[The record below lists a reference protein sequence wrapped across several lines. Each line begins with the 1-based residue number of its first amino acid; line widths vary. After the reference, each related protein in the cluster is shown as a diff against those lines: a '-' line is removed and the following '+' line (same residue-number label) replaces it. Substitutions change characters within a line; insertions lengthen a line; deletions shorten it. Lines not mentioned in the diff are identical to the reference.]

1 MPKWDWSR
9 FVGSAEALKFSRNEL
24 ANLRDVLALV
34 PGRTAVIQAGANLG
48 IFPKRL
54 AQEFATVYSFE
65 PDGELMAMA
74 SKNAPEPNIVRI
86 HAALGYDRGLVGT
99 ARVRRDASKRQ
110 AHEGVTHVV
119 NGGTVPTLRIDDLAL
134 PVCDLVYLDIEGME
148 LEALRGGVKTLK
160 RCRPVVALEINKNL
174 AHVGLTE
181 RDVVG
186 FIETQGYRHAIS
198 VGSDQAFVPE
208 EWS

>member
-1 MPKWDWSR
+1 MPTWDWNG

-54 AQEFATVYSFE
+54 AQEFATVYTFE
-65 PDGELMAMA
+65 AAGDLMAMA
-74 SKNAPEPNIVRI
+74 FKNAPESNIVRM
-86 HAALGYDRGLVGT
+86 HAALGCHRGLVGT
-99 ARVRRDASKRQ
+99 ARVRRDASKRP
-110 AHEGVTHVV
+110 AHEGVTHVI
-119 NGGTVPTLRIDDLAL
+119 NTGTIPTLRIDDLAL
-134 PVCDLVYLDIEGME
+134 PVCDLMYLDIEGME
-148 LEALRGGVKTLK
+148 LDALRGGVETLA

-174 AHVGLTE
+174 EHVGLTE

-186 FIETQGYRHAIS
+186 FIEAQGYRHALS

-208 EWS
+208 EWA